1 MEYPQIVRD
10 VIDFEN
16 DTEICNIGYTEGI
29 INKNRPYRLEV
40 WSSHNITNCTIFISK
55 LDLEDKTNRE
65 LKRLIE
71 CSGLIEIITDDIY
84 ITDVEDSENNIFYSI
99 NIPLEEKDE
108 ALNRLI
114 VDIKPFDM

>member
-16 DTEICNIGYTEGI
+16 DTEICNIGYNEGV

-40 WSSHNITNCTIFISK
+40 WASHNITNATIFISK
-55 LDLEDKTNRE
+55 KDLEDKTHRE

-84 ITDVEDSENNIFYSI
+84 ITDVEDSEGNIFYSI
-99 NIPLEEKDE
+99 NVPLEDKDGV
-108 ALNRLI
+108 LNRLI
-114 VDIKPFDM
+114 VDTKPFDI